1 MTRRVA
7 SRIGVWL
14 ALMGTSTTGS
24 VLTAAAADVSVQL
37 PVKAP
42 AAPDP
47 ALEWTGWYFG
57 GHYGFATGYS
67 RWNATEAG
75 SAVPTLRGDVD
86 LTNPLRGYFG
96 DGSYFG
102 GLQAGYNQKL
112 GQRVVVGAEVDI
124 SFPSLPV
131 GLLGAQIFASPQV
144 GQASYQDTVAY
155 SGTMRGRMGYVLDNN
170 WLLYGTG
177 GFAYAYDKLQR
188 TQLLGTPVN
197 GTAQEGSSQNG
208 FMWRLGWTVG
218 AGLEVP
224 IAPNWT
230 GKLEYQ
236 YSRFGNSSVFF
247 PNSAQ
252 VFNSNLAMQS
262 VRVGF
267 NYQIGDT
274 SKWANFIS
282 NGPSAIEQD
291 RFALHG
297 QVTFV
302 EQYAPQYRSP
312 YVGPNSLIPN
322 QGRETSDT
330 TFYIGARLWEGAEV
344 WINPEVDQ
352 GFGLSNTLG
361 VAGFTSAEAYKVGN
375 DYPYARVP
383 RFFMRQTINLG
394 GKADNIEAG
403 INQFSQAQTE
413 NRLVLT
419 VGKLGVADI
428 FDGNRYAHDPRNDFL
443 NWALADTGTFDY
455 AADAWGYT
463 YGGAIEWYQAEW
475 TLRAGIFDTPIVP
488 NNVEVDPH
496 FSQFQ
501 SLFEIEHR
509 HELMGQP
516 GKVAVTGWF
525 TRARLG
531 NYNDATALAQL
542 TGQPANI
549 AAVRQYTTRSGIAAN
564 FEQQITPVLGV
575 FMRTGLASP
584 NIEPDAFTDIDRTIA
599 GGAVLSGKS
608 WGRPDDV
615 WGVAGIVNNISTS
628 HQIFLNNGGLGILVG
643 DGQLPHPG
651 LEQIIE
657 TYYQFPLYAWHVT
670 FDYQFIDNPGYNRD
684 RGPVSVFGTRLHMQ
698 F

>member
-1 MTRRVA
+1 
-7 SRIGVWL
+7 
-14 ALMGTSTTGS
+14 MGASTTGS
-24 VLTAAAADVSVQL
+24 VLTAAAADLSVQL

-42 AAPDP
+42 AAPAP

-112 GQRVVVGAEVDI
+112 GQRVVVGAEVDV

-170 WLLYGTG
+170 WLIYGTG

-188 TQLLGTPVN
+188 TQLLGMPVN

-208 FMWRLGWTVG
+208 FMWRLGWTLG

-236 YSRFGNSSVFF
+236 YSRFGNSSIFF
-247 PNSAQ
+247 PNGAQ
-252 VFNSNLAMQS
+252 VFNSNLGMQS

-302 EQYAPQYRSP
+302 EQYAPKYRSP

-344 WINPEVDQ
+344 WINPELDQ

-375 DYPYARVP
+375 DYPYARAP

-394 GKADNIEAG
+394 GKTDNIEAG

-413 NRLVLT
+413 NQLVLT

-428 FDGNRYAHDPRNDFL
+428 FDSNRYAHDPRNDFL

-455 AADAWGYT
+455 VADAWGYT

-475 TLRAGIFDTPIVP
+475 TLRAGIFDAPIVP

-599 GGAVLSGKS
+599 GGAVFSGKS

-615 WGVAGIVNNISTS
+615 WGVAGIINNISTS

-684 RGPVSVFGTRLHMQ
+684 RGPVSVFSTRLHMQ

>member
-1 MTRRVA
+1 
-7 SRIGVWL
+7 
-14 ALMGTSTTGS
+14 MGASTTGS
-24 VLTAAAADVSVQL
+24 VLTAAAADLSVQL

-42 AAPDP
+42 AAPAP

-112 GQRVVVGAEVDI
+112 GQRVVVGAEVDV

-170 WLLYGTG
+170 WLIYGTG

-188 TQLLGTPVN
+188 TQLLGMPVN

-208 FMWRLGWTVG
+208 FMWRLGWTLG

-236 YSRFGNSSVFF
+236 YSRFGNSSIFF
-247 PNSAQ
+247 PNGAQ
-252 VFNSNLAMQS
+252 VFNSNLGMQS

-302 EQYAPQYRSP
+302 EQYAPKYRSP

-344 WINPEVDQ
+344 WINPELDQ

-375 DYPYARVP
+375 DYPYARAP

-394 GKADNIEAG
+394 GKTDNIEAG

-428 FDGNRYAHDPRNDFL
+428 FDSNRYAHDPRNDFL

-455 AADAWGYT
+455 VADAWGYT

-475 TLRAGIFDTPIVP
+475 TLRAGIFDAPIVP

-599 GGAVLSGKS
+599 GGAVFSGKS

-615 WGVAGIVNNISTS
+615 WGVAGIINNISTS

-684 RGPVSVFGTRLHMQ
+684 RGPVSVFSTRLHMQ

>member
-170 WLLYGTG
+170 WLIYGTG

-188 TQLLGTPVN
+188 TQLLGMPVN

-208 FMWRLGWTVG
+208 FMWRLGWTLG

-236 YSRFGNSSVFF
+236 YSRFGNSSIFF
-247 PNSAQ
+247 P
-252 VFNSNLAMQS
+252 
-262 VRVGF
+262 
-267 NYQIGDT
+267 
-274 SKWANFIS
+274 
-282 NGPSAIEQD
+282 
-291 RFALHG
+291 
-297 QVTFV
+297 
-302 EQYAPQYRSP
+302 
-312 YVGPNSLIPN
+312 
-322 QGRETSDT
+322 
-330 TFYIGARLWEGAEV
+330 
-344 WINPEVDQ
+344 
-352 GFGLSNTLG
+352 
-361 VAGFTSAEAYKVGN
+361 
-375 DYPYARVP
+375 
-383 RFFMRQTINLG
+383 
-394 GKADNIEAG
+394 
-403 INQFSQAQTE
+403 
-413 NRLVLT
+413 
-419 VGKLGVADI
+419 
-428 FDGNRYAHDPRNDFL
+428 
-443 NWALADTGTFDY
+443 
-455 AADAWGYT
+455 
-463 YGGAIEWYQAEW
+463 
-475 TLRAGIFDTPIVP
+475 
-488 NNVEVDPH
+488 
-496 FSQFQ
+496 
-501 SLFEIEHR
+501 
-509 HELMGQP
+509 
-516 GKVAVTGWF
+516 
-525 TRARLG
+525 
-531 NYNDATALAQL
+531 
-542 TGQPANI
+542 
-549 AAVRQYTTRSGIAAN
+549 
-564 FEQQITPVLGV
+564 
-575 FMRTGLASP
+575 
-584 NIEPDAFTDIDRTIA
+584 
-599 GGAVLSGKS
+599 
-608 WGRPDDV
+608 
-615 WGVAGIVNNISTS
+615 
-628 HQIFLNNGGLGILVG
+628 
-643 DGQLPHPG
+643 
-651 LEQIIE
+651 
-657 TYYQFPLYAWHVT
+657 
-670 FDYQFIDNPGYNRD
+670 
-684 RGPVSVFGTRLHMQ
+684 
-698 F
+698 

>member
-1 MTRRVA
+1 M
-7 SRIGVWL
+7 
-14 ALMGTSTTGS
+14 
-24 VLTAAAADVSVQL
+24 
-37 PVKAP
+37 
-42 AAPDP
+42 
-47 ALEWTGWYFG
+47 
-57 GHYGFATGYS
+57 
-67 RWNATEAG
+67 
-75 SAVPTLRGDVD
+75 
-86 LTNPLRGYFG
+86 GYFG
-96 DGSYFG
+96 NGSYFG
-102 GLQAGYNQKL
+102 GLQAGYNQKVGSRL
-112 GQRVVVGAEVDI
+112 VLGAEADVA
-124 SFPSLPV
+124 FPSTPV
-131 GLLGAQIFASPQV
+131 GLLGTRIFSSPFV
-144 GQASYQDTVAY
+144 GQASYQDAVAY
-155 SGTMRGRMGYVLDNN
+155 TGTVRGRVGYVLDNN

-177 GFAYAYDKLQR
+177 GFAFAYDKLQR
-188 TQLLGTPVN
+188 TQLVGMPIN
-197 GTAQEGSSQNG
+197 GTAQEGTFQNSL
-208 FMWRLGWTVG
+208 MWRLGWVLG
-218 AGLEVP
+218 AGLELPV
-224 IAPNWT
+224 APNWT
-230 GKLEYQ
+230 AKLEYQ
-236 YSRFGNSSVFF
+236 YAAFGNSNAGF
-247 PNSAQ
+247 PAGAQ
-252 VFNSNLAMQS
+252 VFSSNLAMQS

-282 NGPSAIEQD
+282 NGSSAIEQD

-302 EQYAPQYRSP
+302 EQSVPRFRSP
-312 YVGPNSLIPN
+312 YVGQNSLIPN

-330 TFYIGARLWEGAEV
+330 TFYIGARLWEGAEFWV
-344 WINPEVDQ
+344 NPELDQ

-394 GKADNIEAG
+394 GKADNVEAG

-455 AADAWGYT
+455 VADAWGYT

-475 TLRAGIFDTPIVP
+475 TLRAGIFDAPVVP
-488 NNVEVDPH
+488 NSTEVDPH
-496 FSQFQ
+496 FNQFQ

-531 NYNDATALAQL
+531 NYNDAVELGQL

-549 AAVRQYTTRSGIAAN
+549 AAVRQYMTRSGIAAN
-564 FEQQITPVLGV
+564 LEQQITPAVGV
-575 FMRTGLASP
+575 FLRFGLASP
-584 NIEPDAFTDIDRTIA
+584 NIEPDAFTDIDRTVA
-599 GGAVLSGKS
+599 GGAVFSGKS

-615 WGVAGIVNNISTS
+615 WGVAGIINNISTS
-628 HQIFLNNGGLGILVG
+628 HQIFFNNGGLGILVG